1 MNDKELSKLVERT
14 DANLHVLYEVWMV
27 NFRESRYMAD
37 FLFTKDEKKAW
48 LQAEPNFQAN
58 CPLIE

>member
-14 DANLHVLYEVWMV
+14 DAEVHALYDVWMT

-37 FLFTKDEKKAW
+37 FLFTNDEKKAW
-48 LQAEPNFQAN
+48 FQGEPNFPKRIAR
-58 CPLIE
+58 